1 MFHKINHFPYLYIV
15 NLECIL
21 LMSKDVVICGYVRS
35 PFTPA
40 KKGYLAKIRPD
51 DLAAEVV
58 KGLIKKYSIKVDDV
72 EDLILGCAFPE
83 AEQGM
88 NLARNVVFL
97 SGLPNSVGGVTVNR
111 FCASSMQAI
120 HQAAGAIVSG
130 SGELFIAGGV
140 ESMSRV
146 PMAGFN
152 PMLNPSLVDMD
163 AYIGMGHTAENLA
176 IKHSISRE
184 HQEKMALTSHQKAAA
199 AQDGNFFENEII
211 PVNGNA
217 VDGCV
222 RPETNLESMSKLK
235 PAFNKDGVVT
245 AATSSPLTDGAAAVL
260 VCSADYAN
268 NNDLEILAYIRG
280 MAVSGCA
287 PEIMGIGPVLSS
299 QKAIERAGINLE
311 DVDIIE
317 MNEAFAAQSLAC
329 VEELGIDMSK
339 LNIHGGAIAMGHP
352 LGASGARITGKAAS
366 LLKETGK
373 RYALSTMCVGGG
385 QGCATVL
392 ERA

>member
-1 MFHKINHFPYLYIV
+1 MIKMT
-15 NLECIL
+15 E
-21 LMSKDVVICGYVRS
+21 VVICGYARS
-35 PFTPA
+35 AFTPA
-40 KKGYLAKIRPD
+40 KKGQLAKVRPD

-58 KGLIKKYSIKVDDV
+58 KGLVAKNKINAEDI

-97 SGLPNSVGGVTVNR
+97 AGLPNQVGGVTVNR

-120 HQAAGAIVSG
+120 HQAVGAIKSG
-130 SGELFIAGGV
+130 SGDLFIAGGI

-146 PMAGFN
+146 PMPGFN
-152 PMLNPSLVDMD
+152 PMLNPGLIEMD

-176 IKHSISRE
+176 KKYSISRDE
-184 HQEKMALTSHQKAAA
+184 QEKMALESHQKASV
-199 AQDGNFFENEII
+199 AQENDEFKDEIITVNEIDT
-211 PVNGNA
+211 
-217 VDGCV
+217 DGCI
-222 RPETNLESMSKLK
+222 RPETSLESMAQLK
-235 PAFNKDGVVT
+235 PAFDKEGVVT
-245 AATSSPLTDGAAAVL
+245 AGTSSPLTDGAAAVI
-260 VCSADYAN
+260 VCSEKYAKDN
-268 NNDLEILAYIRG
+268 NLEIMVHIRG
-280 MAVSGCA
+280 MAISGCN
-287 PEIMGIGPVLSS
+287 PEIMGIGPVISS
-299 QKAIERAGINLE
+299 QKALKRAGINLE
-311 DVDIIE
+311 DIDIIE

-329 VEELGIDMSK
+329 VKELGIDMSK

-366 LLKETGK
+366 LLQKQNK

-392 ERA
+392 ERG

>member
-1 MFHKINHFPYLYIV
+1 MHDVDFTMN
-15 NLECIL
+15 
-21 LMSKDVVICGYVRS
+21 SDVVICGFARS

-40 KKGYLAKIRPD
+40 KKGELSKTRPD

-58 KGLIKKYSIKVDDV
+58 KGLINKYSINVNDV

-97 SGLPNSVGGVTVNR
+97 SDLPDSVGGVTVNR

-120 HQAAGAIVSG
+120 HQAAGAIISG
-130 SGELFIAGGV
+130 SGDLFIAGGV

-146 PMAGFN
+146 PMPGFN
-152 PMLNPSLVDMD
+152 PMLNPSLIDMD

-176 IKHSISRE
+176 KKYSISRE
-184 HQEKMALTSHQKAAA
+184 DQERMALESHQKATVANEKN
-199 AQDGNFFENEII
+199 QFDDEII
-211 PVNGNA
+211 SING
-217 VDGCV
+217 VSKDGCV
-222 RPETNLESMSKLK
+222 RPETSLESMAKLK
-235 PAFNKDGVVT
+235 PAFDKKGVVT
-245 AATSSPLTDGAAAVL
+245 AGTSSPLTDGAAAVI
-260 VCSADYAN
+260 VCSENYAKTN
-268 NNDLEILAYIRG
+268 NLKIMAYIRG
-280 MAVSGCA
+280 MAISGCS

-299 QKAIERAGINLE
+299 QKALKRAGIDLK
-311 DVDIIE
+311 DIDIIE

-329 VEELGIDMSK
+329 VKELGIDMSK

-366 LLKETGK
+366 LLQETGK
-373 RYALSTMCVGGG
+373 KYALSTMCVGGG

>member
-1 MFHKINHFPYLYIV
+1 MCNVYLT
-15 NLECIL
+15 
-21 LMSKDVVICGYVRS
+21 MSNNAVICGFARS

-40 KKGYLAKIRPD
+40 KKGELAKVRPD

-58 KGLIKKYSIKVDDV
+58 KGLIKKYSINIDDV

-97 SGLPNSVGGVTVNR
+97 SRLPDSVGGVTVNR

-120 HQAAGAIVSG
+120 HQAAGAIISG

-146 PMAGFN
+146 PMPGFN
-152 PMLNPSLVDMD
+152 PMLNPSLIDVD

-176 IKHSISRE
+176 KQYLISRAD
-184 HQEKMALTSHQKAAA
+184 QEKMALESHQKAIAA
-199 AQDGNFFENEII
+199 HEQKQFDDEIVTI
-211 PVNGNA
+211 NG
-217 VDGCV
+217 VSRDGCV
-222 RPETNLESMSKLK
+222 RSETSLESMAKLK
-235 PAFNKDGVVT
+235 PAFDKEGVVT
-245 AATSSPLTDGAAAVL
+245 AGTSSPLTDGAAAVI
-260 VCSADYAN
+260 VCSEKYARSN
-268 NNDLEILAYIRG
+268 NLKIMAYIRG
-280 MAVSGCA
+280 MAISGCS

-299 QKAIERAGINLE
+299 RKALERAGIELKNI
-311 DVDIIE
+311 DIIE

-329 VEELGIDMSK
+329 VKELGIDMSK
-339 LNIHGGAIAMGHP
+339 LNIHGGAISMGHP

-366 LLKETGK
+366 LLQVTGK

>member
-1 MFHKINHFPYLYIV
+1 MHNIDFTMNS
-15 NLECIL
+15 N
-21 LMSKDVVICGYVRS
+21 VVICGFARS

-40 KKGYLAKIRPD
+40 KKGELAKIRPD

-58 KGLIKKYSIKVDDV
+58 KGLIKKYSINVNDV

-97 SGLPNSVGGVTVNR
+97 SGLPDSVGGVTVNR

-120 HQAAGAIVSG
+120 HQAAGAINSG

-146 PMAGFN
+146 PMPGFN
-152 PMLNPSLVDMD
+152 PMLNPSLIDMD

-176 IKHSISRE
+176 KKHSISRKD
-184 HQEKMALTSHQKAAA
+184 QEKMALASHQKATEA
-199 AQDGNFFENEII
+199 DKKNHFNEEII
-211 PVNGNA
+211 SING
-217 VDGCV
+217 VSKDGCV
-222 RPETNLESMSKLK
+222 RPETSLESMAKLK
-235 PAFNKDGVVT
+235 PAFDKEGVVT
-245 AATSSPLTDGAAAVL
+245 AGTSSPLTDGAAAVI
-260 VCSADYAN
+260 VCSEKYAKN
-268 NNDLEILAYIRG
+268 NNLKIMAYIRG
-280 MAVSGCA
+280 MAISGCS

-299 QKAIERAGINLE
+299 KKALKRAGIELK
-311 DVDIIE
+311 DIDIIE

-329 VEELGIDMSK
+329 VKELGIDMSK
-339 LNIHGGAIAMGHP
+339 LNIHGGAISMGHP

-366 LLKETGK
+366 LLQETGK
-373 RYALSTMCVGGG
+373 KYALSTMCVGGG

>member
-1 MFHKINHFPYLYIV
+1 MAS
-15 NLECIL
+15 

-40 KKGYLAKIRPD
+40 KKGDLAKIRPD

-120 HQAAGAIVSG
+120 HQAAGAIMSG

-184 HQEKMALTSHQKAAA
+184 EQEKMALSSHQKAAA
-199 AQDGNFFENEII
+199 AQGGNFFENEII
-211 PVNGNA
+211 PVNGIV

-222 RPETNLESMSKLK
+222 RPETSLESMSKLK

-299 QKAIERAGINLE
+299 QKALERAGINLE
-311 DVDIIE
+311 DVDVIE

-339 LNIHGGAIAMGHP
+339 LNIHGGAISMGHP

>member
-1 MFHKINHFPYLYIV
+1 MN
-15 NLECIL
+15 
-21 LMSKDVVICGYVRS
+21 SDVVICGFARS

-40 KKGYLAKIRPD
+40 KKGELAKTRPD

-58 KGLIKKYSIKVDDV
+58 KGLIKKYSINVNDV

-97 SGLPNSVGGVTVNR
+97 SGLPDSVGGVTVNR

-120 HQAAGAIVSG
+120 HQAAGAIITG
-130 SGELFIAGGV
+130 SGDLFIAGGV

-146 PMAGFN
+146 PMPGFN
-152 PMLNPSLVDMD
+152 PMLNPSLIDMD

-176 IKHSISRE
+176 KKYSISRE
-184 HQEKMALTSHQKAAA
+184 DQERMALESHQKATVANEKN
-199 AQDGNFFENEII
+199 QFDDEII
-211 PVNGNA
+211 SING
-217 VDGCV
+217 VSKDGCV
-222 RPETNLESMSKLK
+222 RPETSLESMAKLK
-235 PAFNKDGVVT
+235 PAFDMKGVVT
-245 AATSSPLTDGAAAVL
+245 AGTSSPLTDGASAVI
-260 VCSADYAN
+260 VCSENYAKTN
-268 NNDLEILAYIRG
+268 NLKIMAYIRG
-280 MAVSGCA
+280 MAISGCS

-299 QKAIERAGINLE
+299 QKALKRAGIDLK
-311 DVDIIE
+311 DIDIIE

-329 VEELGIDMSK
+329 VKELGIDMSK
-339 LNIHGGAIAMGHP
+339 LNIHGGAISMGHP

-366 LLKETGK
+366 LLQETGK
-373 RYALSTMCVGGG
+373 KYALSTMCVGGG

-392 ERA
+392 ERALNEY

>member
-1 MFHKINHFPYLYIV
+1 MIKMT
-15 NLECIL
+15 E
-21 LMSKDVVICGYVRS
+21 VVICGYARS
-35 PFTPA
+35 AFTPA
-40 KKGYLAKIRPD
+40 KKGQLAKVRPD

-58 KGLIKKYSIKVDDV
+58 KGLVAKNKINAEDI

-97 SGLPNSVGGVTVNR
+97 AGLPNQVGGVTVNR

-120 HQAAGAIVSG
+120 HQAVGAIKSG
-130 SGELFIAGGV
+130 SGDLFIAGGI

-146 PMAGFN
+146 PMPGFN
-152 PMLNPSLVDMD
+152 PMLNPGLIEMD

-176 IKHSISRE
+176 KKYSISRDE
-184 HQEKMALTSHQKAAA
+184 QEKMALESHQKASE
-199 AQDGNFFENEII
+199 AQENGEFKDEIITVNEIDT
-211 PVNGNA
+211 
-217 VDGCV
+217 DGCI
-222 RPETNLESMSKLK
+222 RPETSLESMAQLK
-235 PAFNKDGVVT
+235 PAFDKEGVVT
-245 AATSSPLTDGAAAVL
+245 AGTSSPLTDGAAAVI
-260 VCSADYAN
+260 VCSEKYAKDN
-268 NNDLEILAYIRG
+268 NLEIMAYIRG
-280 MAVSGCA
+280 MAISGCN
-287 PEIMGIGPVLSS
+287 PEIMGIGPVISS
-299 QKAIERAGINLE
+299 QKALKRAGINVE
-311 DVDIIE
+311 DIDIIE

-329 VEELGIDMSK
+329 VKELGIDMSK

-366 LLKETGK
+366 LLQKQNK

-392 ERA
+392 ERG

>member
-1 MFHKINHFPYLYIV
+1 MCNVYLT
-15 NLECIL
+15 
-21 LMSKDVVICGYVRS
+21 MSNNAVICGFARS

-40 KKGYLAKIRPD
+40 KKGELAKVRPD

-58 KGLIKKYSIKVDDV
+58 KGLIKKYSINVDDV

-97 SGLPNSVGGVTVNR
+97 SGLPDSVGGVTVNR

-120 HQAAGAIVSG
+120 HQAAGAIISG

-146 PMAGFN
+146 PMPGFN
-152 PMLNPSLVDMD
+152 PMLNPSLIDVD

-176 IKHSISRE
+176 KKHSISRAD
-184 HQEKMALTSHQKAAA
+184 QEKMALESHQKAIAA
-199 AQDGNFFENEII
+199 FEQKQFDDEIVTI
-211 PVNGNA
+211 NG
-217 VDGCV
+217 VSRDGCV
-222 RPETNLESMSKLK
+222 RSETSLESMAKLK
-235 PAFNKDGVVT
+235 PAFDKEGVVT
-245 AATSSPLTDGAAAVL
+245 AGTSSPLTDGAAAVI
-260 VCSADYAN
+260 VCSEKYARSN
-268 NNDLEILAYIRG
+268 NLKIMSYIRG
-280 MAVSGCA
+280 MAISGCS

-299 QKAIERAGINLE
+299 RKALERAGIELKNI
-311 DVDIIE
+311 DIIE

-329 VEELGIDMSK
+329 VKELGIDMSK
-339 LNIHGGAIAMGHP
+339 LNIHGGAISMGHP

-366 LLKETGK
+366 LLQVTGK

>member
-1 MFHKINHFPYLYIV
+1 MFYKISQFPYLYILNFQCV
-15 NLECIL
+15 HN
-21 LMSKDVVICGYVRS
+21 MSSDAVICGYVRS
-35 PFTPA
+35 AFTPA
-40 KKGYLAKIRPD
+40 KKGDLAKVRPD
-51 DLAAEVV
+51 DLAAGVV
-58 KGLIKKYSIKVDDV
+58 NGLIEKYKINVDDV

-83 AEQGM
+83 SEQGM

-97 SGLPNSVGGVTVNR
+97 SGLPKSVGGVTVNR

-120 HQAAGAIVSG
+120 HQAAGAIMSG

-146 PMAGFN
+146 PMPGFN
-152 PMLNPSLVDMD
+152 PMLNPSLIDVD

-176 IKHSISRE
+176 KQHSISRDQ
-184 HQEKMALTSHQKAAA
+184 QEKMALESHQKAASA
-199 AQDGNFFENEII
+199 TEKNMFEDEIVSI
-211 PVNGNA
+211 NG
-217 VDGCV
+217 VTKDGCI
-222 RPETNLESMSKLK
+222 RPETSLESMSGLK
-235 PAFNKDGVVT
+235 PAFDKDGVVT
-245 AATSSPLTDGAAAVL
+245 AATSSPLTDGAAAVI
-260 VCSADYAN
+260 VCSEDYAN
-268 NNDLEILAYIRG
+268 KNSLEILAHIRG
-280 MAVSGCA
+280 MAISGCS

-299 QKAIERAGINLE
+299 QKALKRAGIKLE
-311 DVDIIE
+311 DVDVIE

-329 VEELGIDMSK
+329 VKELGVEMSK
-339 LNIHGGAIAMGHP
+339 LNIHGGAISMGHP

-392 ERA
+392 ERV

>member
-15 NLECIL
+15 NLL
-21 LMSKDVVICGYVRS
+21 WLVLMSKDVVICGYVRS

-40 KKGYLAKIRPD
+40 KKGDLAKIRPD

-120 HQAAGAIVSG
+120 HQAAGAIMSG

-184 HQEKMALTSHQKAAA
+184 DQEKMALSSHQKAAE

-211 PVNGNA
+211 TVNGIA
-217 VDGCV
+217 FDGCV
-222 RPETNLESMSKLK
+222 RPETSLESMSKLK

-287 PEIMGIGPVLSS
+287 PEVMGIGPVLSS
-299 QKAIERAGINLE
+299 QKALERAGINLE

-339 LNIHGGAIAMGHP
+339 LNTHGGAIAMGHP

>member
-1 MFHKINHFPYLYIV
+1 MT
-15 NLECIL
+15 
-21 LMSKDVVICGYVRS
+21 DVVICGFSRS

-40 KKGYLAKIRPD
+40 HKGGLSKIRPD
-51 DLAAEVV
+51 DLAAQVV
-58 KGLIKKYSIKVDDV
+58 KGLIEKTGIKKDDV

-83 AEQGM
+83 GEQGM

-120 HQAAGAIVSG
+120 HQAAGSIISG
-130 SGELFIAGGV
+130 SGDVFIAAGV

-146 PMAGFN
+146 PMGGFN
-152 PMLNPSLVDMD
+152 PMMNPSLVDLD

-176 IKHSISRE
+176 KKHSITRE
-184 HQEKMALTSHQKAAA
+184 RQEGMALSSHQKAAEA
-199 AQDGNFFENEII
+199 ISSNSFDEEIVSI
-211 PVNGNA
+211 GDVSQ
-217 VDGCV
+217 DGCV
-222 RPETNLESMSKLK
+222 RSDTNLESMAKLK
-235 PAFNKDGVVT
+235 PAFDKGGVVT

-260 VCSADYAN
+260 VCSEKYAKDN
-268 NNDLEILAYIRG
+268 NLNIMAYIRG
-280 MAVSGCA
+280 MAISGCD

-299 QKAIERAGINLE
+299 MKALDRAGLKLS
-311 DVDIIE
+311 DMDFIE

-329 VEELGIDMSK
+329 VDELGVDMNK
-339 LNIHGGAIAMGHP
+339 LNVHGGAIAMGHP

-366 LLKETGK
+366 LLYNSDKK
-373 RYALSTMCVGGG
+373 YALSTMCVGGG

-392 ERA
+392 ERAK

>member
-1 MFHKINHFPYLYIV
+1 MHNEYFT
-15 NLECIL
+15 
-21 LMSKDVVICGYVRS
+21 MSSDVVICGFARS

-40 KKGYLAKIRPD
+40 KKGELAKVRPD

-58 KGLIKKYSIKVDDV
+58 KGLIKKYSVNVDDV

-97 SGLPNSVGGVTVNR
+97 SGLPDSVGGVTVNR

-120 HQAAGAIVSG
+120 HQAAGAIMSG
-130 SGELFIAGGV
+130 SGDLFIAGGV

-146 PMAGFN
+146 PMPGFN
-152 PMLNPSLVDMD
+152 PMLNPSLIDMD

-176 IKHSISRE
+176 KKHSISRE
-184 HQEKMALTSHQKAAA
+184 DQEKMALDSHQKATTADKKH
-199 AQDGNFFENEII
+199 QFDDEIVSI
-211 PVNGNA
+211 NG
-217 VDGCV
+217 VSKDGCV
-222 RPETNLESMSKLK
+222 RSETSLESMAKLK
-235 PAFNKDGVVT
+235 PAFDKEGVVT
-245 AATSSPLTDGAAAVL
+245 AGTSSPLTDGAAAVI
-260 VCSADYAN
+260 VCSEKYAKN
-268 NNDLEILAYIRG
+268 NNLKIMAYIRG
-280 MAVSGCA
+280 MAVSGCS

-299 QKAIERAGINLE
+299 QKALERAGIELK
-311 DVDIIE
+311 DIDIIE

-329 VEELGIDMSK
+329 VKELGIDMSK
-339 LNIHGGAIAMGHP
+339 LNIHGGAISMGHP

-366 LLKETGK
+366 LLQETGK
-373 RYALSTMCVGGG
+373 KYALSTMCVGGG

>member
-51 DLAAEVV
+51 DLAAEIV

>member
-1 MFHKINHFPYLYIV
+1 MFYKIGQFPYLYIL
-15 NLECIL
+15 NFLYIL
-21 LMSKDVVICGYVRS
+21 NMSSDAVICGYVRS
-35 PFTPA
+35 AFTPA
-40 KKGYLAKIRPD
+40 KRGDLAKVRPD
-51 DLAAEVV
+51 DLAAGVV
-58 KGLIKKYSIKVDDV
+58 NGLIEKYKINVDDV

-83 AEQGM
+83 SEQGM

-97 SGLPNSVGGVTVNR
+97 SGLPKSVGGVTVNR

-120 HQAAGAIVSG
+120 HQAAGAIMSG

-146 PMAGFN
+146 PMPGFN
-152 PMLNPSLVDMD
+152 PMLNPSLIDVD

-176 IKHSISRE
+176 KQHSISRDE
-184 HQEKMALTSHQKAAA
+184 QEKMALESHQKAASA
-199 AQDGNFFENEII
+199 TEKNMFEDEIVSI
-211 PVNGNA
+211 NG
-217 VDGCV
+217 VTKDGCI
-222 RPETNLESMSKLK
+222 RPETSLESMSGLK
-235 PAFNKDGVVT
+235 PAFDKDGVVT
-245 AATSSPLTDGAAAVL
+245 AATSSPLTDGAAAVI
-260 VCSADYAN
+260 VCSEDYAN
-268 NNDLEILAYIRG
+268 KNSLEILAYIRG
-280 MAVSGCA
+280 MAISGCS

-299 QKAIERAGINLE
+299 QKALKRAGIKLE
-311 DVDIIE
+311 DVDVIE

-329 VEELGIDMSK
+329 VKELGVEMSK
-339 LNIHGGAIAMGHP
+339 LNIHGGAISMGHP

-392 ERA
+392 ERV

>member
-1 MFHKINHFPYLYIV
+1 MIKMT
-15 NLECIL
+15 E
-21 LMSKDVVICGYVRS
+21 VVICGYARS
-35 PFTPA
+35 AFTPA
-40 KKGYLAKIRPD
+40 KKGQLAKVRPD

-58 KGLIKKYSIKVDDV
+58 KGLVAKNKINAEDI

-97 SGLPNSVGGVTVNR
+97 AGLPNQVGGVTVNR

-120 HQAAGAIVSG
+120 HQAVGAIKSG
-130 SGELFIAGGV
+130 SGDLFIAGGI

-146 PMAGFN
+146 PMPGFN
-152 PMLNPSLVDMD
+152 PMLNPGLIEMD

-176 IKHSISRE
+176 KKYSISRDE
-184 HQEKMALTSHQKAAA
+184 QEKMALESHQKASV
-199 AQDGNFFENEII
+199 AQENDEFKDEIITVNEIDT
-211 PVNGNA
+211 
-217 VDGCV
+217 DGCI
-222 RPETNLESMSKLK
+222 RPETSLESMAQLK
-235 PAFNKDGVVT
+235 PAFDKEGVVT
-245 AATSSPLTDGAAAVL
+245 AGTSSPLTDGAAAVI
-260 VCSADYAN
+260 VCSEKYAKDN
-268 NNDLEILAYIRG
+268 NLEIMAHIRG
-280 MAVSGCA
+280 MAISGCN
-287 PEIMGIGPVLSS
+287 PEIMGIGPVISS
-299 QKAIERAGINLE
+299 QKALKRAGINLE
-311 DVDIIE
+311 DIDIIE

-329 VEELGIDMSK
+329 VKELGIDMSK

-366 LLKETGK
+366 LLQKQNK

-392 ERA
+392 ERG

>member
-1 MFHKINHFPYLYIV
+1 MHNVGITMN
-15 NLECIL
+15 
-21 LMSKDVVICGYVRS
+21 SDVVICGFARS

-40 KKGYLAKIRPD
+40 KKGELAKTRPD

-58 KGLIKKYSIKVDDV
+58 KGLIKKYSINVNDV

-97 SGLPNSVGGVTVNR
+97 SGLPDSVGGVTVNR

-120 HQAAGAIVSG
+120 HQAAGAIITG
-130 SGELFIAGGV
+130 SGDLFIAGGV

-146 PMAGFN
+146 PMPGFN
-152 PMLNPSLVDMD
+152 PMLNPSLIDMD

-176 IKHSISRE
+176 KKYSISRE
-184 HQEKMALTSHQKAAA
+184 DQERMALESHQKATVANEKN
-199 AQDGNFFENEII
+199 QFDDEII
-211 PVNGNA
+211 SING
-217 VDGCV
+217 VSKDGCV
-222 RPETNLESMSKLK
+222 RPETSLESMAKLK
-235 PAFNKDGVVT
+235 PAFDMKGVVT
-245 AATSSPLTDGAAAVL
+245 AGTSSPLTDGASAVI
-260 VCSADYAN
+260 VCSENYAKTN
-268 NNDLEILAYIRG
+268 NLKIMAYIRG
-280 MAVSGCA
+280 MAISGCS

-299 QKAIERAGINLE
+299 QKALKRAGIDLK
-311 DVDIIE
+311 DIDIIE

-329 VEELGIDMSK
+329 VKELGIDMSK
-339 LNIHGGAIAMGHP
+339 LNIHGGAISMGHP

-366 LLKETGK
+366 LLQETGK
-373 RYALSTMCVGGG
+373 KYALSTMCVGGG

>member
-1 MFHKINHFPYLYIV
+1 MT
-15 NLECIL
+15 E
-21 LMSKDVVICGYVRS
+21 VVICGYARS
-35 PFTPA
+35 AFTPA
-40 KKGYLAKIRPD
+40 KKGQLAKVRPD

-58 KGLIKKYSIKVDDV
+58 KGVVAKNKINAEDI

-97 SGLPNSVGGVTVNR
+97 AGLPNQVGGVTVNR

-120 HQAAGAIVSG
+120 HQAVGAIKSG
-130 SGELFIAGGV
+130 SGDLFIAGGI

-146 PMAGFN
+146 PMPGFN
-152 PMLNPSLVDMD
+152 PMLNPGLIEMD

-176 IKHSISRE
+176 KKYSISRDE
-184 HQEKMALTSHQKAAA
+184 QEKMALESHQKASV
-199 AQDGNFFENEII
+199 AQENDEFKDEIITVNEIDT
-211 PVNGNA
+211 
-217 VDGCV
+217 DGCI
-222 RPETNLESMSKLK
+222 RPETSLESMAQLK
-235 PAFNKDGVVT
+235 PAFDKEGVVT
-245 AATSSPLTDGAAAVL
+245 AGTSSPLTDGAAAVI
-260 VCSADYAN
+260 VCSEKYAKDN
-268 NNDLEILAYIRG
+268 NLEIMVHIRG
-280 MAVSGCA
+280 MAISGCN
-287 PEIMGIGPVLSS
+287 PEIMGIGPVISS
-299 QKAIERAGINLE
+299 QKALKRAGINLE
-311 DVDIIE
+311 DIDIIE

-329 VEELGIDMSK
+329 VKELGIDMSK

-366 LLKETGK
+366 LLQKQNK

-392 ERA
+392 ERG

>member
-1 MFHKINHFPYLYIV
+1 MHNVDFTMN
-15 NLECIL
+15 
-21 LMSKDVVICGYVRS
+21 SDVVICGFARS

-40 KKGYLAKIRPD
+40 KKGELSKTRPD

-58 KGLIKKYSIKVDDV
+58 KGLIKKYSINVNDV

-97 SGLPNSVGGVTVNR
+97 SGLPDSVGGVTVNR

-120 HQAAGAIVSG
+120 HQAAGAIISG
-130 SGELFIAGGV
+130 SGDLFIAGGV

-146 PMAGFN
+146 PMPGFN
-152 PMLNPSLVDMD
+152 PMLNPSLIDMD

-176 IKHSISRE
+176 KKYSISRE
-184 HQEKMALTSHQKAAA
+184 DQERMALESHQKATVANEKN
-199 AQDGNFFENEII
+199 QFDDEII
-211 PVNGNA
+211 SING
-217 VDGCV
+217 VSKDGCV
-222 RPETNLESMSKLK
+222 RPETSLESMAKLK
-235 PAFNKDGVVT
+235 PAFDKKGVVT
-245 AATSSPLTDGAAAVL
+245 AGTSSPLTDGAAAVI
-260 VCSADYAN
+260 VCSENYAKTN
-268 NNDLEILAYIRG
+268 NLKIMAYIRG
-280 MAVSGCA
+280 MAISGCS

-299 QKAIERAGINLE
+299 QKALKRAGIDLK
-311 DVDIIE
+311 DIDIIE

-329 VEELGIDMSK
+329 VKELGIDMSK
-339 LNIHGGAIAMGHP
+339 LNIHGGAISMGHP

-366 LLKETGK
+366 LLQETGK
-373 RYALSTMCVGGG
+373 KYALSTMCVGGG

>member
-1 MFHKINHFPYLYIV
+1 
-15 NLECIL
+15 
-21 LMSKDVVICGYVRS
+21 MSNNAVICGFARS

-40 KKGYLAKIRPD
+40 KKGELAKVRPD

-58 KGLIKKYSIKVDDV
+58 KGLIKKYSINVDDV

-97 SGLPNSVGGVTVNR
+97 SGLPDSVGGVTVNR

-120 HQAAGAIVSG
+120 HQAAGAIISG
-130 SGELFIAGGV
+130 SGEFFIAGGV

-146 PMAGFN
+146 PMPGFN
-152 PMLNPSLVDMD
+152 PMLNPSLIDVD

-176 IKHSISRE
+176 KKHSISRAD
-184 HQEKMALTSHQKAAA
+184 QEKMALDSHQKAIVAHE
-199 AQDGNFFENEII
+199 QKEFDDEIVI
-211 PVNGNA
+211 ING
-217 VDGCV
+217 VSRDGCV
-222 RPETNLESMSKLK
+222 RSDTTLESMAKLK
-235 PAFNKDGVVT
+235 PAFDKEGVVT
-245 AATSSPLTDGAAAVL
+245 AGTSSPLTDGAAAVI
-260 VCSADYAN
+260 VCSEKYAKSN
-268 NNDLEILAYIRG
+268 NLKIMAYIRG
-280 MAVSGCA
+280 MAISGCS
-287 PEIMGIGPVLSS
+287 PKIMGIGPVLSS
-299 QKAIERAGINLE
+299 RKALERAGIELKNI
-311 DVDIIE
+311 DIIE

-329 VEELGIDMSK
+329 VKELGIDMSK
-339 LNIHGGAIAMGHP
+339 LNIHGGAISMGHP

-366 LLKETGK
+366 LLQVTGK